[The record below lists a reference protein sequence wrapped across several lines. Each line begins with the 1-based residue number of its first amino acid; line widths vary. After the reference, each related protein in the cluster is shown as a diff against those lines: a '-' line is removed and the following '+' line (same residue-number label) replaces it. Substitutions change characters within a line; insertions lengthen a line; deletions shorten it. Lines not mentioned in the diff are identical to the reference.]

1 MAQVKSRRI
10 EALLTVVVVEYQA
23 AFTPSRSKS
32 GLFVLVLSL
41 IWPAGRVSKLCQD
54 IRVLCCPSNYPEAAG
69 ALDNSIVA
77 LRRPHHRSAKPH
89 VMIQRSNAPIRS

>member
-1 MAQVKSRRI
+1 MAQIKSRRT
-10 EALLTVVVVEYQA
+10 EALVTAVVVEYQA

-54 IRVLCCPSNYPEAAG
+54 IRVLCCPSSYQLSVYPEAG
-69 ALDNSIVA
+69 T
-77 LRRPHHRSAKPH
+77 
-89 VMIQRSNAPIRS
+89 